1 MSACN
6 DKVTEQINPLVV
18 VGDTPLRTSSALRLS
33 RFTSSGTL
41 AQPHSQQSRRNKA
54 AMLSCRVTS
63 KAAPLRSHH
72 SPPLSR
78 TVARGPSPRPKLTI
92 TGLLAVAP
100 TLPRKLGRR
109 GDLLLPTPL
118 VVPE

>member
-41 AQPHSQQSRRNKA
+41 AQPQPAVAVQGRNVILPGDFQGRAIAQPSQPTA
-54 AMLSCRVTS
+54 
-63 KAAPLRSHH
+63 
-72 SPPLSR
+72 
-78 TVARGPSPRPKLTI
+78 VAHGRPGSTPRPKLTI
-92 TGLLAVAP
+92 TGLLAVAA

>member
-41 AQPHSQQSRRNKA
+41 AQPQPAVEAQGRNVI
-54 AMLSCRVTS
+54 LRVTF